1 MHISTANKGMCLCVS
16 CLIIYEIIYLP
27 PLGLAL
33 VPEIVYLDWS
43 QKPFHCQLLDIF
55 QAKYSTHDCLTTA
68 TFLTFMSQ
76 I

>member
-33 VPEIVYLDWS
+33 VPEIVCLDWS

-55 QAKYSTHDCLTTA
+55 QAECSIHDCLTTA